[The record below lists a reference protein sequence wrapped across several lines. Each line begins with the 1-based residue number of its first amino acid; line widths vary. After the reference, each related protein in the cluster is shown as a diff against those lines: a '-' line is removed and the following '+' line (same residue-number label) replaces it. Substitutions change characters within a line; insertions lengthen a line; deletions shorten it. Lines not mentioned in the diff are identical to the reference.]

1 MRRPPREGAKPPD
14 AAAGA
19 CGERIAAGND
29 GTMVLA
35 AIMELA
41 YSGRSMDALS
51 DIPEERE
58 GAAAAGR
65 PVRGA
70 RPAGWRSALAAAVG
84 RLRLTRRAI
93 LLSGLL
99 MALMSDAF
107 VAWMLRTNYDE
118 AYRAADTASAD
129 LVRALEEF
137 TLRHMEAVDLLL
149 RSISDDLANPTTAL
163 MVRGNPQL
171 IDLLRRRGAP
181 YRAVLGTVVIDAA
194 GNLVADSAGN
204 GVPGREFNFSDRDY
218 FRAQRDNPDRGLFID
233 APVAARVDPSRRF
246 IAVSRALKGPDG
258 AFAGVVLAAVNYDL
272 MRDFFRSLDVGGHGG
287 VTLFRDDGLVLARE
301 PTGGETVGQNLSW
314 LSLLQHEL
322 AKGPAGSFDGPGSID
337 STPRRI
343 SYRRVRGMPLVVS
356 VARSHLEF
364 LAGWKNNAVYY
375 SAAAAILNVMMIGF
389 GMLLARQ
396 WRLRE
401 ESQKALQESLEHHRL
416 VTENLPALVVHV
428 GADMRIRYANRV
440 GLQWFRRTAEST
452 IGRKVSEILS
462 TDGFARQRPKIDA
475 VLAGR
480 PMRTEEHGLFPDGV
494 ERWCDTVRVP
504 DRAEDGTIRGWF
516 TLGIDIS
523 ERKRFEE
530 QLRQSQKIEA
540 IGQLAGGIAHDSNNM
555 LAATL
560 GNLDLLLDGLPRGE
574 AQCRAFA
581 ERAIEAAERVADL
594 NRRLLAFARKQSLHP
609 QMTDVNQLVGG
620 MTAILRRTL
629 GETIEIELRQD
640 DRVPSCLIDPVQL
653 QNALLNLAV
662 NGRDAMPGGGR
673 LTIETARELLAEVP
687 AGSDDDV
694 PPGEY
699 VVIAVTDTG
708 SGMAPEVARRAFE
721 PFFTTKE
728 IGQGSGLGLSMVYG
742 FARQSGGTVRLASKV
757 EAGTTVKLY
766 LPAAGGAVAEPEARP
781 GPPLR
786 AGRGETILV
795 VEDNPLV
802 SGAAANML
810 SSLGYRPVVVADG
823 PAAQAAMAAR
833 GDIAL
838 LLTDVVLPK
847 GMTGFDLARAA
858 RLQRP
863 QLPVL
868 FISGLADTSP
878 VPPELTA
885 RSILLAK
892 PFRVA
897 QLAEA
902 LAGLLGGEA
911 VDQGPAPRS
920 PAGAA

>member
-1 MRRPPREGAKPPD
+1 LNGPGICPWTPTDRAPIAPAGR
-14 AAAGA
+14 AAPAPQVA
-19 CGERIAAGND
+19 
-29 GTMVLA
+29 LA
-35 AIMELA
+35 APMELA
-41 YSGRSMDALS
+41 YSGGSMDAVS
-51 DIPEERE
+51 DMSEERE
-58 GAAAAGR
+58 GAAATGP
-65 PVRGA
+65 PVRHK
-70 RPAGWRSALAAAVG
+70 RPAGWRAALAAAVG

-93 LLSGLL
+93 LLSGLV

-118 AYRAADTASAD
+118 TYRAADTANAD

-163 MVRGNPQL
+163 MARGNPQL
-171 IDLLRRRGAP
+171 IDLLRRRVAP

-194 GNLVADSAGN
+194 GNLVADSMGN
-204 GVPGREFNFSDRDY
+204 GVPGREFSFSDRAY
-218 FRAQRDNPDRGLFID
+218 YLAQRDDPDRGLFID
-233 APVAARVDPSRRF
+233 APVAARVDPARRF

-258 AFAGVVLAAVNYDL
+258 AFAGVVLAAVSYDL
-272 MRDFFRSLDVGGHGG
+272 LRDFFRSLDIGGQGG

-301 PTGGETVGQNLSW
+301 PTGGEAVGQNLSW
-314 LSLLQHEL
+314 LPLFQHEL
-322 AKGPAGSFDGPGSID
+322 PKGPAGSFDGGFID
-337 STPRRI
+337 STPRRV

-364 LAGWKNNAVYY
+364 LAGWKNNAVFY
-375 SAAAAILNVMMIGF
+375 SAAAAVLNVMMIGF

-428 GADMRIRYANRV
+428 GADLRIRYANRV

-462 TDGFARQRPKIDA
+462 TDGFARQRPKIAA
-475 VLAGR
+475 VLTGQ
-480 PMRTEEHGLFPDGV
+480 PMRSEEFGLFPDGV

-504 DRAEDGTIRGWF
+504 DRAEDGTVRGWF

-560 GNLDLLLDGLPRGE
+560 GNLDLLLDAVPRGE
-574 AQCRAFA
+574 AQCRVFA

-629 GETIEIELRQD
+629 GETVEIELRQD
-640 DRVPSCLIDPVQL
+640 ERIPSCLIDPVQL

-687 AGSDDDV
+687 AGSDGDV

-708 SGMAPEVARRAFE
+708 TGMAPEVARRAFE

-728 IGQGSGLGLSMVYG
+728 VGQGSGLGLSMVYG

-766 LPAAGGAVAEPEARP
+766 LPAAGGAVIEPEARP

-802 SGAAANML
+802 SGAAANIL
-810 SSLGYRPVVVADG
+810 TSLGYQPVVVADG

-833 GDIAL
+833 GDIVL

-858 RLQRP
+858 RAERS

-878 VPPELTA
+878 VPADLTA
-885 RSILLAK
+885 RAILLAK
-892 PFRVA
+892 PFRAA

-902 LAGLLGGEA
+902 LADLLDGA
-911 VDQGPAPRS
+911 VVDQGAAPRA